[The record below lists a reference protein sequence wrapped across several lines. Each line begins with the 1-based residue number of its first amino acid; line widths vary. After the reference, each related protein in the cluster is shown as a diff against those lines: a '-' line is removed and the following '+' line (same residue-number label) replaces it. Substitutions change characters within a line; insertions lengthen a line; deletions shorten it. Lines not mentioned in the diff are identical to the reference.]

1 MQNEMRD
8 RLSELIRTS
17 DILCD
22 SCGENAPSYCAEA
35 IADHLIENGVI
46 VPPCK
51 VGDIVYSKYS
61 GTNEIEYYIIDKV
74 IHLGSDNFEF
84 EAHLENEDGDTVD
97 IIEFGVKEIGL
108 TVFFAEE
115 EAVQKLK
122 EGIKK

>member
-1 MQNEMRD
+1 MQNEMREK
-8 RLSELIRTS
+8 LVE
-17 DILCD
+17 ILYD
-22 SCGENAPSYCAEA
+22 LFHNTNFPTMER